1 MLPLLVC
8 AHMDKLHPEQFDTH
22 AVVAQHITLPS
33 GLYTTPVLIHTHTL
47 VELIP
52 PVRNPND

>member
-33 GLYTTPVLIHTHTL
+33 GLYTTPVPTQADAIISLMQSI
-47 VELIP
+47 
-52 PVRNPND
+52 RDPND